1 MSSRFGLLMRPRQ
14 ESTPA
19 IPPTPP
25 PLDVVDNTIA
35 STNYAQKCREIMDL
49 YRDLRNLGYDI
60 LLTFTVLFYH
70 LNCCLRSVHTSFDLP
85 HIVVIGGQ
93 SSKRPEMISYATC
106 LTVIAGGKSS
116 LVEAVSGVSIPIILL
131 GGASDSFS

>member
-1 MSSRFGLLMRPRQ
+1 MTTTTMSSRFGSLIRQLQ
-14 ESTPA
+14 ESTAA

-25 PLDVVDNTIA
+25 PLDIVDNTIA

-85 HIVVIGGQ
+85 RVVVIGGQ
-93 SSKRPEMISYATC
+93 SSELPNIVSYATC

-116 LVEAVSGVSIPIILL
+116 LVEAVSGVSIP
-131 GGASDSFS
+131 SYS

>member
-1 MSSRFGLLMRPRQ
+1 MDLLSDHHNNVVKVWFANETASRTHLGNSSN
-14 ESTPA
+14 
-19 IPPTPP
+19 

-85 HIVVIGGQ
+85 RVVVIGGQ
-93 SSKRPEMISYATC
+93 SSKRPEIVSYATQAAKA
-106 LTVIAGGKSS
+106 LW
-116 LVEAVSGVSIPIILL
+116 
-131 GGASDSFS
+131 